1 MALKKVDIA
10 ICAYGK
16 PYHTAVSLLSLLDHS
31 GAHIDKIYFQEEKS
45 QPFDSDF
52 SFIKSHVTDA
62 DIIHYVPSMHHGWH
76 PNDSNRLSE
85 EGYRTSIRYQYAWE
99 NTDKNYLFILHN
111 DCRFSHDII
120 GDMLSKLDGS
130 DYTGVGPIGQCWNCP
145 AHHAGVCDGSRYES
159 YTPSYEDV
167 CDLIAKHPSPRIS
180 PDTVDRQQ
188 PMPLPE
194 CRLNEFYCLINISK
208 VRDVVSPKGE
218 VPPIGMMGLD
228 TGVDW
233 FRQLVLRGHRFLN
246 WYDHTIHGWTNA
258 SNGGHQSN
266 TDAELYKKMEETA
279 KSCFLEKWGRGNC
292 RGTPAISSHQS
303 APPLPCNAPL
313 SP

>member
-1 MALKKVDIA
+1 MKKVDVA

-16 PYHTAVSLLSLLDHS
+16 PYHTAVALLSLLDHS
-31 GAHIDKIYFQEEKS
+31 GTHIDKIYFQEERS

-52 SFIKSHVTDA
+52 SFIKSHITDA
-62 DIIHYVPSMHHGWH
+62 DLIHYTPPMHHGWQ
-76 PNDSNRLSE
+76 PNDANRLPE
-85 EGYRTSIRYQYAWE
+85 EDYRTSIRYQYAWE
-99 NTDKNYLFILHN
+99 NTDKNYLFLMHN
-111 DCRFSHDII
+111 DCLFSHDII

-130 DYTGVGPIGQCWNCP
+130 EYTGIGPIGQCWNCP
-145 AHHAGVCDGSRYES
+145 AHHAGVCDGSGYES
-159 YTPSYEDV
+159 YNPTYEEI
-167 CDLIAKHPSPRIS
+167 CDLIEKHPSPRTS

-194 CRLNEFYCLINISK
+194 CRLNEFYCLINIGK
-208 VRDVVSPKGE
+208 VRDVVSPNGD

-266 TDAELYKKMEETA
+266 TDEALYRRMEETA
-279 KSCFLEKWGRGNC
+279 QSYFLEKWGKREGLV
-292 RGTPAISSHQS
+292 TPAVSSLQS
-303 APPLPCNAPL
+303 AAPASCEEALLP
-313 SP
+313 

>member
-1 MALKKVDIA
+1 MKKVDVA

-52 SFIKSHVTDA
+52 SFIRSYVTDA

-76 PNDSNRLSE
+76 PNDVNRLSE
-85 EGYRTSIRYQYAWE
+85 EDYRTSIRYQYAWE
-99 NTDKNYLFILHN
+99 NTDKNYLFIMHN
-111 DCRFSHDII
+111 DCRFSYDII
-120 GDMLSKLDGS
+120 GDMLSKLDS
-130 DYTGVGPIGQCWNCP
+130 SEYTGVGPIGQCWNCP
-145 AHHAGVCDGSRYES
+145 AHHGGACDGSRYES
-159 YTPSYEDV
+159 YTPTYEEV
-167 CDLIAKHPSPRIS
+167 CDLIAKHPSPRTS

-208 VRDVVSPKGE
+208 IRDVVSPKGE
-218 VPPIGMMGLD
+218 VHPIGMMGID

-233 FRQLVLRGHRFLN
+233 FRQLVLHGYRFLN

-279 KSCFLEKWGRGNC
+279 KSYFLENWGQRECG
-292 RGTPAISSHQS
+292 GTPAMSSHQP
-303 APPLPCNAPL
+303 APPLPYSAPL
-313 SP
+313 PP